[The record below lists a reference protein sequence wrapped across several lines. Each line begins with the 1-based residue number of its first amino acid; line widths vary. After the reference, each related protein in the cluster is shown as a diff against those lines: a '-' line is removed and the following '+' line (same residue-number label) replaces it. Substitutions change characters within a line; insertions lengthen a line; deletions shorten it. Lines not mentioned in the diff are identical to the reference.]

1 MANSYLSRSESSAG
15 SSTKGTLSAWLKR
28 SKITSEYPRIFSSY
42 IDNSNHWKVYFDNTD
57 RLNVYG
63 EAGGSLTNQ
72 VITTR
77 KFKDTD
83 AFYHIV
89 VAVDSTQGSSSD
101 RVKVYVNG
109 VQETAFDVSTYPSSS
124 ANMKFNGGSG
134 NTDVIGKKEGASSD
148 YFDGYMSHV
157 SWVDGAALAPTSF
170 GEADSTTGQWKF
182 KSPTG
187 VTWGTNGFHLKFESS
202 GALGTDSSGESNTF
216 TVNGNLKQSISTPS
230 NVLAAFSRSSWWD
243 GTATNG
249 NTTTNPSGAT
259 AYRYVTTGIG
269 VDKGKWYWEMK
280 LSTVGDY
287 TLMGITSQPSYIQSA
302 SQHNILGSRAY
313 DYSVVYNTAGGNG
326 HKYNNAGTSPTNT
339 PGAYMAGFSANDI
352 LTFALDL
359 DSATKKLYI
368 GVGGQWANGS
378 GSTNQTFG
386 NTTGI
391 TITAPASTDTGSY
404 FPASGEYGGADGVC
418 EFNFGEGRFGTTAVA
433 SAGTKSTGDDSIWEY
448 DCPTGYYG
456 LNTKNLNT
464 YG

>member
-109 VQETAFDVSTYPSSS
+109 VQETAFDTATYPSSS

-134 NTDVIGKKEGASSD
+134 NTDTIGKKEGASSD
-148 YFDGYMSHV
+148 YFNGYMSHV

-170 GEADSTTGQWKF
+170 GSTDATSGMWKF
-182 KSPTG
+182 KAPSG
-187 VTWGTNGFHLKFESS
+187 ITWGTNGVHLKFENS
-202 GALGTDSSGESNTF
+202 GSLGLDSSGETNNF
-216 TVNGNLKQSISTPS
+216 TVNGSLKQSIDTPS
-230 NVLAAFSRSSWWD
+230 NNFITMNVLDNQNQASTFTMANTKIEWNTSNK
-243 GTATNG
+243 TNF
-249 NTTTNPSGAT
+249 GAWSMN
-259 AYRYVTTGIG
+259 
-269 VDKGKWYWEMK
+269 KGKWYWELK
-280 LSTVGDY
+280 YADNTGGAN
-287 TLMGITSQPSYIQSA
+287 LMTGIVRDPTGI
-302 SQHNILGSRAY
+302 GSR
-313 DYSVVYNTAGGNG
+313 DPSDWPG
-326 HKYNNAGTSPTNT
+326 HDNN
-339 PGAYMAGFSANDI
+339 GFSYYAANG
-352 LTFALDL
+352 
-359 DSATKKLYI
+359 SKYY
-368 GVGGQWANGS
+368 NGS
-378 GSTNQTFG
+378 GSSYGNSFTTNDIVGVAFNADTRTLWFSKNGTWQNSATISEIAAG
-386 NTTGI
+386 TTTNSAWTGI
-391 TITAPASTDTGSY
+391 GSASNEW
-404 FPASGEYGGADGVC
+404 FPATSGYDGNKA
-418 EFNFGEGRFGTTAVA
+418 EFNFGNGYFSTTPVS
-433 SAGTKSTGDDSIWEY
+433 SAGTSSTGDDSVWEY
-448 DCPTGYYG
+448 DCPTGFYG